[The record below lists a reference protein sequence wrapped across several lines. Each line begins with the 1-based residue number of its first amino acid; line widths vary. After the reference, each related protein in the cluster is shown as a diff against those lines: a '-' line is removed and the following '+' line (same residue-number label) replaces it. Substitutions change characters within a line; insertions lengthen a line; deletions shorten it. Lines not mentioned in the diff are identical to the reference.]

1 MLRPRIETISVK
13 IIVYDFPDH
22 WTLHRFAMKLLF
34 LFMDGVGLGAPDPM
48 KNPFAAARLPVLA
61 DLLGGQMLVRAA
73 APYEGERLSLVAL
86 DASLGVAGL
95 PQSAT
100 GQAVLLTGTNIPAEI
115 GYHYGPKPNQA
126 VAAYLKNGNLFSQLK
141 SNGRKI
147 AFLNAYPPRYFEYIR
162 NGRRM
167 YSAVPLAA
175 TSAGLSLK
183 TSADLNA
190 GAALAADFTAQG
202 WHEHLNLRDTPLL
215 DPRQAG
221 IQLGRL
227 ATEHDFSFFEFWLSD
242 YAGHQQDMA
251 QAIHLLTEFDQ
262 VLGGLLEAWDDQA
275 GLILI
280 TSDHGNLEDLS
291 TRRHTDNPVPGITIG
306 SQELRRRFNQGLV
319 SLIDVSPAIQDLLNS
334 AG

>member
-1 MLRPRIETISVK
+1 
-13 IIVYDFPDH
+13 
-22 WTLHRFAMKLLF
+22 MKLLF
-34 LFMDGVGLGAPDPM
+34 IFMDGVGLGAPDPTT
-48 KNPFAAARLPVLA
+48 NPFAAARLPVLTN
-61 DLLGGQMLVRAA
+61 LLGGQMLVSAA

-86 DASLGVAGL
+86 DAGLGVAGL

-115 GYHYGPKPNQA
+115 GYHYGPKPDQA
-126 VAAYLKNGNLFSQLK
+126 VAAYLKNGNLFSRLK

-147 AFLNAYPPRYFEYIR
+147 AFLNAYPPRYFEFIN

-167 YSAVPLAA
+167 YSAIPMAA
-175 TSAGLSLK
+175 TSAGLALK
-183 TSADLNA
+183 TSVDLHA

-202 WHEHLNLRDTPLL
+202 WHKHLNLRDTPLL
-215 DPRQAG
+215 DPHQAG

-227 ATEHDFSFFEFWLSD
+227 AADHDFSFFEYWLSD

-251 QAIHLLTEFDQ
+251 QAIRLLTEFDQ
-262 VLGGLLEAWDDQA
+262 VLSGLLTVWDDQA

-291 TRRHTDNPVPGITIG
+291 TRRHTHNPVPGITIG
-306 SQELRRRFNQGLV
+306 SIELRRRFNHGLV
-319 SLIDVSPAIQDLLNS
+319 SLIGISPAILESFDS
-334 AG
+334 AV